1 MILKCDVFRTLDT
14 WHPVTDNRKQV
25 QYICNSPISLDIKYI
40 F

>member
-1 MILKCDVFRTLDT
+1 MMLKYDLFRTLDNCQ
-14 WHPVTDNRKQV
+14 PVTDNRKQV